1 MRGKSGGREAVFSAI
16 PRAGRAFAKAA
27 AEGQVEVAGR
37 REMGPAWCGLGVG
50 REWQE
55 AEDDCLGLP
64 WVCRVL
70 EHFSLTALKLERLCF
85 VSPAPLAWVFP
96 VCRCYVSF
104 ISPEPLTL
112 TQNRVP
118 ITFELIIDK

>member
-16 PRAGRAFAKAA
+16 LRAGRAFAKAA

-70 EHFSLTALKLERLCF
+70 EHFSLTALKLECLCF
-85 VSPAPLAWVFP
+85 VSPATSLGIPCVQVL
-96 VCRCYVSF
+96 R
-104 ISPEPLTL
+104 
-112 TQNRVP
+112 
-118 ITFELIIDK
+118 LIRFTRTPHANTE